1 MIASASRN
9 LLSMTTILPRSICW
23 TSPDSNSPTFPENSS
38 RMRLRSPSRTRWMMR
53 CFAAWTAVRPN
64 CSNGTSSSN
73 TSPGWKS
80 GSSNRASSSVT
91 WVPGSSTASTTVFST
106 TMRIDPFIS
115 SIPISARTLGPY
127 RFTRAACRPSLSRSI
142 SSPRSSCFVLV
153 SSRIAET
160 TSVALAISVLS
171 PQSSVFSFASQ
182 TGITDLFEP
191 VRPLRAA
198 LRRENHRFLIRHR
211 HDPGTDAAQSSDLHV
226 HVAADELDPMAMPAH
241 GPLDPRAR
249 HLQDIPIAQGTTRI
263 EPLFERPADPAAVFD
278 RDVPRRTVNA
288 DLDERSV
295 RRTADAQVGQIEPQC
310 FQPGPEGLDKTL
322 SEHEKKERAE
332 LRPLLDENVA
342 GVLPMA
348 NERSTDVGH
357 HPSIPPARRS
367 VREKAVAIL
376 GTAPGG
382 HRDVLYAELARLLG
396 QDRAEIEHDRTGQSE
411 PDRNLRTHFITVTT
425 NTYAAMHY
433 NVAGI
438 GKAAP
443 LQELDALLEDPV
455 GGAAPARV
463 HERDRAFCRDREVHR
478 NTVGD
483 GDGEQDAALGGRM
496 SVGTVEDEPAVRE
509 RIVPA
514 HVGAVGL
521 MRQHHGGKAAAERG
535 AERAP
540 AADHL
545 SDRLVTPEPE
555 TERPRRD
562 ARDDAVSLG
571 PLRQLE
577 TGDGG
582 VARRDFGEGWD
593 GRSMQRPCIVRS
605 CPIRAAQFAPPALA
619 TGRRCA
625 RSPAR
630 SARCSGSP
638 NRPAPRARPATS
650 PCRRGCRD
658 SRPAARATPR
668 APRSRR
674 DADRTKRC
682 AHPYRS
688 ACRRKTAATRTA
700 FRTRAAVLRTGSP
713 RRWRWT

>member
-9 LLSMTTILPRSICW
+9 LLSMTTILPRSICC
-23 TSPDSNSPTFPENSS
+23 TSPDSSSPTLPENSS
-38 RMRLRSPSRTRWMMR
+38 RMRVRSPSRTRWMMR
-53 CFAAWTAVRPN
+53 CLAAWTAVRPN

-106 TMRIDPFIS
+106 TIRIDPFIS

-191 VRPLRAA
+191 VRPLQAA
-198 LRRENHRFLIRHR
+198 LRRENHCFLIRHR
-211 HDPGTDAAQSSDLHV
+211 HDPGTYPAQSSDLHV
-226 HVAADELDPMAMPAH
+226 HVAADELDPMAVPAD
-241 GPLDPRAR
+241 GPPDPRAR
-249 HLQDIPIAQGTTRI
+249 THKDIPIAQGTTRI
-263 EPLFERPADPAAVFD
+263 EPLFERPADTAAVFD

-288 DLDERSV
+288 NLDERSV
-295 RRTADAQVGQIEPQC
+295 RRTADAQVGQIEPHC

-322 SEHEKKERAE
+322 SEHEKKARAE

-342 GVLPMA
+342 GVSPMST
-348 NERSTDVGH
+348 ERSTDVGH
-357 HPSIPPARRS
+357 HPSIPPARRP

-382 HRDVLYAELARLLG
+382 HRDVLDAELARLLG

-411 PDRNLRTHFITVTT
+411 PDCNLRTHFIAVTT

-521 MRQHHGGKAAAERG
+521 MG
-535 AERAP
+535 
-540 AADHL
+540 
-545 SDRLVTPEPE
+545 
-555 TERPRRD
+555 
-562 ARDDAVSLG
+562 
-571 PLRQLE
+571 
-577 TGDGG
+577 
-582 VARRDFGEGWD
+582 
-593 GRSMQRPCIVRS
+593 
-605 CPIRAAQFAPPALA
+605 
-619 TGRRCA
+619 
-625 RSPAR
+625 
-630 SARCSGSP
+630 
-638 NRPAPRARPATS
+638 
-650 PCRRGCRD
+650 
-658 SRPAARATPR
+658 
-668 APRSRR
+668 
-674 DADRTKRC
+674 
-682 AHPYRS
+682 
-688 ACRRKTAATRTA
+688 
-700 FRTRAAVLRTGSP
+700 
-713 RRWRWT
+713 

>member
-23 TSPDSNSPTFPENSS
+23 TSPDSSSPTFPENSS

-64 CSNGTSSSN
+64 CSKGTSSSS

-115 SIPISARTLGPY
+115 SIPISERTLGPY

-182 TGITDLFEP
+182 TGITDLVEP

-198 LRRENHRFLIRHR
+198 VRRENHRFLIRHR
-211 HDPGTDAAQSSDLHV
+211 HDPGTYAAQSSDLHV

-249 HLQDIPIAQGTTRI
+249 HLQDIPIAQGTARI

-310 FQPGPEGLDKTL
+310 FHPGPEGLDKTL
-322 SEHEKKERAE
+322 SEHEKKARAE
-332 LRPLLDENVA
+332 LRPLQDGNVA
-342 GVLPMA
+342 WGSSMST
-348 NERSTDVGH
+348 ERATEVRD
-357 HPSIPPARRS
+357 HPSIPSARRAM
-367 VREKAVAIL
+367 REEPVPRL
-376 GTAPGG
+376 GAAPR
-382 HRDVLYAELARLLG
+382 RDRDLPDPQPPRLLR
-396 QDRAEIEHDRTGQSE
+396 QDRAEVEQHSSAQSKPHGDFRT
-411 PDRNLRTHFITVTT
+411 NFIALAT
-425 NTYAAMHY
+425 NADAAMHY
-433 NVAGI
+433 NLARLGN
-438 GKAAP
+438 AAP
-443 LQELDALLEDPV
+443 LEELDTLLENAV
-455 GGAAPARV
+455 GGPAPSRV
-463 HERDRAFCRDREVHR
+463 DQRDRTLLRDGEVHR

-483 GDGEQDAALGGRM
+483 GHGEQHAALAGRM
-496 SVGTVEDEPAVRE
+496 SIDAVEDEPALGQRL
-509 RIVPA
+509 VPM
-514 HVGAVGL
+514 HVGTVHL
-521 MRQHHGGKAAAERG
+521 VRQHRHGKARAERG

-540 AADHL
+540 APDHL
-545 SDRLVTPEPE
+545 ADRFVTP
-555 TERPRRD
+555 
-562 ARDDAVSLG
+562 
-571 PLRQLE
+571 
-577 TGDGG
+577 
-582 VARRDFGEGWD
+582 
-593 GRSMQRPCIVRS
+593 
-605 CPIRAAQFAPPALA
+605 
-619 TGRRCA
+619 
-625 RSPAR
+625 
-630 SARCSGSP
+630 
-638 NRPAPRARPATS
+638 
-650 PCRRGCRD
+650 
-658 SRPAARATPR
+658 
-668 APRSRR
+668 
-674 DADRTKRC
+674 
-682 AHPYRS
+682 
-688 ACRRKTAATRTA
+688 
-700 FRTRAAVLRTGSP
+700 
-713 RRWRWT
+713 

>member
-9 LLSMTTILPRSICW
+9 LLSMTTILPRSICC
-23 TSPDSNSPTFPENSS
+23 TSPDSSSPTFPENSS
-38 RMRLRSPSRTRWMMR
+38 RMRVRSPSRTRWMMR

-91 WVPGSSTASTTVFST
+91 CVPGSSTASTTVFST
-106 TMRIDPFIS
+106 TIRIEPFIS

-160 TSVALAISVLS
+160 TSVAFAIRC
-171 PQSSVFSFASQ
+171 PQSSVFGLGGQPGVAGLVEAVRALGATLRCQ
-182 TGITDLFEP
+182 DHGI
-191 VRPLRAA
+191 
-198 LRRENHRFLIRHR
+198 LIRDGDDSCSHAPHPR
-211 HDPGTDAAQSSDLHV
+211 QLHV
-226 HVAADELDPMAMPAH
+226 HVAAHELHPMAVPAH

-249 HLQDIPIAQGTTRI
+249 HLQDIPLAEGAPTVRV
-263 EPLFERPADPAAVFD
+263 EPLFERAADPAAVFD

-295 RRTADAQVGQIEPQC
+295 RRTADAQIGQIEPQC
-310 FQPGPEGLDKTL
+310 FEPGPEGLDKTL
-322 SEHEKKERAE
+322 SEHEKKARAE

-342 GVLPMA
+342 GVLPMST
-348 NERSTDVGH
+348 ERSTDVGH

-382 HRDVLYAELARLLG
+382 HRDVVYTELARLLG
-396 QDRAEIEHDRTGQSE
+396 QDRAEIEHDRTRQSE

-443 LQELDALLEDPV
+443 LQELDTLLEDPV

-496 SVGTVEDEPAVRE
+496 SVGTVEDEAAVPQ

-521 MRQHHGGKAAAERG
+521 MRQHHGGEAAAERRP
-535 AERAP
+535 ERAP
-540 AADHL
+540 AADH
-545 SDRLVTPEPE
+545 P
-555 TERPRRD
+555 
-562 ARDDAVSLG
+562 
-571 PLRQLE
+571 
-577 TGDGG
+577 
-582 VARRDFGEGWD
+582 
-593 GRSMQRPCIVRS
+593 
-605 CPIRAAQFAPPALA
+605 
-619 TGRRCA
+619 
-625 RSPAR
+625 
-630 SARCSGSP
+630 
-638 NRPAPRARPATS
+638 
-650 PCRRGCRD
+650 
-658 SRPAARATPR
+658 
-668 APRSRR
+668 
-674 DADRTKRC
+674 
-682 AHPYRS
+682 AHP
-688 ACRRKTAATRTA
+688 
-700 FRTRAAVLRTGSP
+700 P
-713 RRWRWT
+713 R